1 MLNDRPTL
9 QPLVD
14 LTPLEERV
22 PELRERYAGAAP
34 YPHITLEDVLHPDA
48 LQTIYDEF
56 EAIPEVTWTNYLHLN
71 ERKFGH
77 TDVHH
82 WGPSL
87 QALREELCSE
97 RFVSFVS
104 AVTGIA
110 DLHADDVMDGG
121 GLHRSLPGGF
131 LNIHS
136 DFSAH
141 HSKPGWRRRVNLL
154 LYLNP
159 EWQPEWGGALELWS
173 KDMQRCVTRIDPK
186 ANRILLFTT
195 DADSLHGHPEPL
207 RFPPGQARRSLALYY
222 FTIEDHV
229 AHHATNYRARPG
241 DGVSGKV
248 KIWLDKE
255 ALAAYD
261 LLKRPLRLSDDAVSR
276 ALGALSR
283 RGRSSR

>member
-1 MLNDRPTL
+1 MPNDHPTL
-9 QPLVD
+9 PSQLD
-14 LTPLEERV
+14 LAPLEEQRA
-22 PELRERYAGAAP
+22 ELRERYAAAQP
-34 YPHITLEDVLHPDA
+34 YPHITLDGVLHPDA
-48 LQTIYDEF
+48 LDTIYREF
-56 EAIPEVTWTNYLHLN
+56 EAIPEDTWTNYLHLN

-82 WGPSL
+82 WGPNL
-87 QALREELCSE
+87 QALREELSSE
-97 RFVSFVS
+97 RFLSLVSEI
-104 AVTGIA
+104 TGID

-131 LNIHS
+131 LNIHA

-159 EWQPEWGGALELWS
+159 DWQPEWGGELELWS
-173 KDMQRCVTRIDPK
+173 TDMQRCVTKVEPR

-195 DADSLHGHPEPL
+195 DTDSYHGHPERL
-207 RFPPGQARRSLALYY
+207 RFPEGQARRSLALYY

-229 AHHATNYRARPG
+229 AAHATNYRARPG
-241 DGVSGKV
+241 DGARGRFV
-248 KIWLDKE
+248 IWLDKK

-261 LLKRPLRLSDDAVSR
+261 LLKRPLRLSDGAVSR

-283 RGRSSR
+283 RGRRSR

>member
-1 MLNDRPTL
+1 MSATPRRSRTPTS
-9 QPLVD
+9 PSTTCS
-14 LTPLEERV
+14 TPTRCS
-22 PELRERYAGAAP
+22 
-34 YPHITLEDVLHPDA
+34 
-48 LQTIYDEF
+48 TICDEF
-56 EAIPEVTWTNYLHLN
+56 EAIPEATWTNYLHLN

-82 WGPSL
+82 WGPTL
-87 QALREELCSE
+87 QALRDELSSE

-104 AVTGIA
+104 EVTGIP

-131 LNIHS
+131 LNMHS

-173 KDMQRCVTRIDPK
+173 KDMQRCVTRVEPK

-195 DADSLHGHPEPL
+195 DADSFHGHPEPL
-207 RFPPGQARRSLALYY
+207 RFPRRAGPAVAGALLLHRSR
-222 FTIEDHV
+222 TTWR
-229 AHHATNYRARPG
+229 HHATNYRRPPRRRRQGDPHLPRQEGAGGLRRPEAAARTC
-241 DGVSGKV
+241 
-248 KIWLDKE
+248 
-255 ALAAYD
+255 
-261 LLKRPLRLSDDAVSR
+261 
-276 ALGALSR
+276 LGR
-283 RGRSSR
+283 RS